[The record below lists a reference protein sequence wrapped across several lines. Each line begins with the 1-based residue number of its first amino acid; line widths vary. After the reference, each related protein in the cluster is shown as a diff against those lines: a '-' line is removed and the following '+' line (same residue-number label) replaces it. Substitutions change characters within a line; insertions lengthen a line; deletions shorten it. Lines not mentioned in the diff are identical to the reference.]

1 MDTLHSVLVSYPE
14 VLMAIISFL
23 CLALFCLILQCQ
35 RSIVPVN
42 WPVVG
47 MLPFM
52 VRNMYNV
59 HDKVAEFLPEVGCN
73 FMAIG
78 PWFLDMDFF
87 MTCDPATLN
96 HCLSTNFNNYPK
108 GSEFVE
114 MFDFLGNG
122 IIVSDSESWEYQRCM
137 AMHNLGSHAFK
148 SFSCATIRRKAAIA
162 LLPYLDDM
170 ARRGSV
176 VELEGVFMKFLLDVT
191 YTNAFATDLDGLSM
205 SLPIPAFGQATKA
218 AEEGVLFRH
227 VVPRSLWKLL
237 RVLGVGS
244 EKKMANARM
253 VIDRF
258 IYEEIAK
265 RGWKGAHHVENE
277 TSQLLG
283 PGDLLSMY
291 MKWPMDPSTSEQQRT
306 QFLRDTVL
314 AFIFAAKDLT
324 AVTLTWFFYM
334 VCKHPR
340 VEARI
345 LQEINA
351 LQLQSTAAGP
361 GNLSV
366 FDVDMLRPAVYLEA
380 AFLETLRLFPASPF
394 EEVEAL
400 DDDVLPNG
408 SKLSK
413 GTRIIFSLYAMGR
426 LQGIWG
432 EDCAEF
438 RPERWVSKSGR
449 LRHVPGYKFPA
460 FNAGPRTCVGK
471 NLALGDM
478 KMTAAS
484 IICNFKVDLVEGH
497 GVVPESSIVLHTR
510 NGLMVRLKR
519 R

>member
-1 MDTLHSVLVSYPE
+1 
-14 VLMAIISFL
+14 
-23 CLALFCLILQCQ
+23 
-35 RSIVPVN
+35 
-42 WPVVG
+42 
-47 MLPFM
+47 
-52 VRNMYNV
+52 
-59 HDKVAEFLPEVGCN
+59 
-73 FMAIG
+73 MAIG
-78 PWFLDMDFF
+78 PWFLDMNFF
-87 MTCDPATLN
+87 VTCDPATLN
-96 HCLSTNFNNYPK
+96 HCLSTKFNNYPK

-114 MFDFLGNG
+114 MLDFLGDG
-122 IIVSDSESWEYQRCM
+122 IIVSDSESWEYQRRM
-137 AMHNLGSHAFK
+137 AMHILGSRAFR
-148 SFSCATIRRKAAIA
+148 SFSDATIRRKAGTA

-191 YTNAFATDLDGLSM
+191 YTSAFATDLDVLSM

-244 EKKMANARM
+244 EKKMADARV

-265 RGWKGAHHVENE
+265 RKVEVD
-277 TSQLLG
+277 SQLGLG
-283 PGDLLSMY
+283 QGDVLSMS
-291 MKWPMDPSTSEQQRT
+291 MKWPMDPGTSEQRRT
-306 QFLRDTVL
+306 QFLRDTVM

-345 LQEINA
+345 LEEINA
-351 LQLQSTAAGP
+351 LQLQSTAGP

-366 FDVDMLRPAVYLEA
+366 FDADMLRPAVYLQA

-400 DDDVLPNG
+400 NDDVLPNG
-408 SKLSK
+408 STLSK

-438 RPERWVSKSGR
+438 RPERWLSKSGR
-449 LRHVPGYKFPA
+449 LRHQPGYKFPA

-471 NLALGDM
+471 NLAFSNM
-478 KMTAAS
+478 KMAAAC
-484 IICNFKVDLVEGH
+484 IICNFKVDLLEGH
-497 GVVPESSIVLHTR
+497 DVVPGSSIVLHTR